1 MVDRAV
7 INTIAQVPL
16 FKGLSKPDLKSLSKI
31 VEARHYPTAKVI
43 VKEGDP
49 GVSFF
54 VIVSGTARVEV
65 GGNHVRTLNAGATFG
80 EAALLRPRN
89 ARTATVIAESDVD
102 AYTVLAWNFDWM
114 VKKHPEI
121 GVALSRSF
129 DEQNADPIIAAG
141 LAEQAGN

>member
-31 VEARHYPTAKVI
+31 VEARRCPRQSDR
-43 VKEGDP
+43 EGGRP

-102 AYTVLAWNFDWM
+102 AYTVLA
-114 VKKHPEI
+114 
-121 GVALSRSF
+121 
-129 DEQNADPIIAAG
+129 
-141 LAEQAGN
+141 